1 MNVLLIAK
9 NVEELDSLRI
19 LNKKEINKL
28 NKIKESK
35 SNESKR
41 KI

>member
-1 MNVLLIAK
+1 MKILLVAK
-9 NVEELDSLRI
+9 DVEELDSLRI

-28 NKIKESK
+28 NNLKKEK
-35 SNESKR
+35 ENEGKR

>member
-1 MNVLLIAK
+1 MKILLIAK
-9 NVEELDSLRI
+9 DVEELDSLRI

-28 NKIKESK
+28 NNLKKEK
-35 SNESKR
+35 DNEGKR

>member
-1 MNVLLIAK
+1 MKILLIAK
-9 NVEELDSLRI
+9 EVEELDSLRI

-28 NKIKESK
+28 NKIKDSK

>member
-1 MNVLLIAK
+1 MKILLIAK
-9 NVEELDSLRI
+9 DVEELDSLRI

-28 NKIKESK
+28 NNLKKEK
-35 SNESKR
+35 ENEGKR